1 VSQHLDDVQL
11 SRLID
16 GDLSLTSRA
25 ATIAHLRRCT
35 ACAARHDRLIAVA
48 ASLRLQPPVAWTA
61 GQTEALLREL
71 PRRQRRGSAAAV
83 VALSLGACA
92 LLVMAAAASIAATW
106 GVVGA
111 VVGVGRTLL
120 PLPLS
125 GPGANL
131 LVVVALVALLAP
143 LAAYPLARWR

>member
-1 VSQHLDDVQL
+1 VSDHLDDVQL

-16 GDLSLTSRA
+16 GDLSLASREA
-25 ATIAHLRRCT
+25 AIAHVRCCS
-35 ACAARHDRLIAVA
+35 ACAARHDRLVAVA

-83 VALSLGACA
+83 VALSLGACV
-92 LLVMAAAASIAATW
+92 LLVLAAAASIAATW

-111 VVGVGRTLL
+111 LVDAGRVLL
-120 PLPLS
+120 PLPLA
-125 GPGANL
+125 GPGTQFL
-131 LVVVALVALLAP
+131 LVVALVALLAP